1 MASANH
7 LDDLLN
13 IVYTE
18 PEYGA
23 ITAQSEV
30 ATPTT
35 ISSVTLTT
43 TGAPGMISSGFPQAT
58 FKIVA
63 VNDANNTITLS
74 ALINGTESVGSQT
87 DFVFGFGPNGILISP
102 NTEADVANEYMTGE
116 NSIADSLLSILSPT
130 PITAGMTE
138 TFTATGSTAS
148 SSSTSSNTS
157 TTGPGTMTGTG
168 GGAMNGTG
176 PGTMTGTPTV
186 NVLDTTTGKPVLVTV
201 QPYTGPVAN
210 LQHEYINITPDN
222 LNVGVTT
229 PNWFIHSG
237 SGEDAISV
245 SSGTNV
251 VDGGTGSNFLTAG
264 SGSDTFF
271 IDDRGAT
278 ADIWSTI
285 NNFHAGDSATIWGVT
300 PQDFGL
306 TWVDGQGAT
315 GFTGLTLHATEAGK
329 PTASMTLK
337 GFTMADMTNGRLAV
351 SFGTD
356 PASGSNYMFVH
367 SNS

>member
-1 MASANH
+1 
-7 LDDLLN
+7 
-13 IVYTE
+13 
-18 PEYGA
+18 
-23 ITAQSEV
+23 
-30 ATPTT
+30 
-35 ISSVTLTT
+35 
-43 TGAPGMISSGFPQAT
+43 
-58 FKIVA
+58 
-63 VNDANNTITLS
+63 
-74 ALINGTESVGSQT
+74 
-87 DFVFGFGPNGILISP
+87 
-102 NTEADVANEYMTGE
+102 
-116 NSIADSLLSILSPT
+116 
-130 PITAGMTE
+130 
-138 TFTATGSTAS
+138 
-148 SSSTSSNTS
+148 
-157 TTGPGTMTGTG
+157 MTGTG